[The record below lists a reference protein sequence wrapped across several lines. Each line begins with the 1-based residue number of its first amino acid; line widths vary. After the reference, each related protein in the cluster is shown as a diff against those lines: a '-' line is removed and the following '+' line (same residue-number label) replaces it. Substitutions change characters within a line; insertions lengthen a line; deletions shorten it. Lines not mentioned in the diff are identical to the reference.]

1 MKIARVTGTVVS
13 TIKYEKYVGM
23 KLLRVRHLTLDGQ
36 PTGEELIA
44 LDAADAGIGDI
55 VLVNNDGGAAQMIMG
70 DTKLIASV
78 TICGVMNIG
87 KVVGSVVCTVKT
99 PSLSGIKL
107 LVVRQIVNGQEKGL
121 LVACDGTRQ
130 AGIGDVVYMI
140 GRKEAALMLD
150 RDDPP
155 PSDITIVG
163 IIDPETL

>member
-1 MKIARVTGTVVS
+1 
-13 TIKYEKYVGM
+13 
-23 KLLRVRHLTLDGQ
+23 
-36 PTGEELIA
+36 
-44 LDAADAGIGDI
+44 
-55 VLVNNDGGAAQMIMG
+55 
-70 DTKLIASV
+70 
-78 TICGVMNIG
+78 MNIG
-87 KVVGSVVCTVKT
+87 KV
-99 PSLSGIKL
+99 
-107 LVVRQIVNGQEKGL
+107 VNGQEKGL